1 MHQLSPSRGS
11 PDRRRPWEGSRG
23 RESAAIASAPRE
35 GKGLMRSLLTRAAVA
50 LGMAVAAAGLAA
62 APAYA
67 DGAATVTMMCTQ
79 FGTALLPANAP
90 PVKSGIITVEVNG
103 QIITT

>member
-1 MHQLSPSRGS
+1 
-11 PDRRRPWEGSRG
+11 
-23 RESAAIASAPRE
+23 
-35 GKGLMRSLLTRAAVA
+35 MRSLLTRAAVA

-103 QIITT
+103 QIITTQAVPGPCNAPGFVKVVLGS

>member
-1 MHQLSPSRGS
+1 V
-11 PDRRRPWEGSRG
+11 
-23 RESAAIASAPRE
+23 
-35 GKGLMRSLLTRAAVA
+35 RSLFTRAAVA
-50 LGMAVAAAGLAA
+50 LGMAVAAAGMAA

-90 PVKSGIITVEVNG
+90 PVKGGILTVEVNG
-103 QIITT
+103 QIITTHAVPGPCNAPGFVKVILGS